1 MNLLEEQLN
10 AQKQKRDYAVVTV
23 IKTDG
28 STPRHSGSKM
38 MVFSDSS
45 IIGTIGGGAIETL
58 AIKDAVECI
67 NANSNSYKKYDLAPE
82 NKDLSMAC
90 GGDMEVF
97 IEVYRN
103 KPLLVMC
110 GAGHVGKAL
119 IQLAKM
125 LEFEVMLVDNRA
137 LSRIQDTIELA
148 DEFVPVDDFEEGVGG
163 LEVDPG
169 AYFVIATWGHK
180 HDRYALKG
188 ALLKHA
194 AYIGVIGSREKI
206 AVMFDMMLKE
216 GYSKEQLNDIYTP
229 IGLDIGSET
238 PMEIAL
244 AIMAEI
250 LCVKNN
256 ATGKSLKDL

>member
-1 MNLLEEQLN
+1 MITHAAFPKTLL
-10 AQKQKRDYAVVTV
+10 YCF
-23 IKTDG
+23 IG
-28 STPRHSGSKM
+28 PPR
-38 MVFSDSS
+38 
-45 IIGTIGGGAIETL
+45 
-58 AIKDAVECI
+58 
-67 NANSNSYKKYDLAPE
+67 
-82 NKDLSMAC
+82 
-90 GGDMEVF
+90 
-97 IEVYRN
+97 
-103 KPLLVMC
+103 
-110 GAGHVGKAL
+110 
-119 IQLAKM
+119 
-125 LEFEVMLVDNRA
+125 
-137 LSRIQDTIELA
+137 
-148 DEFVPVDDFEEGVGG
+148 
-163 LEVDPG
+163 
-169 AYFVIATWGHK
+169 
-180 HDRYALKG
+180 KG